1 MSQEISLKEAERKAF
16 RATYNDGLWDVL
28 IGSFVLILAV
38 APLLSDRLGD
48 FWSSVIFLPFWGL
61 VYLAISLLRKHVV
74 APRIGAVQFSRA
86 RRTKLTRFT
95 LVMVVANILA
105 LTLGIAALVFTGM
118 RGGPTLLVL
127 FGLVWLVAFGLAGYL
142 LDISRFYVYGLLLAI
157 APLVGEWLYNNA
169 GATHHGFPITY
180 GFVAG
185 VMILV
190 GVVLF
195 IRLLVQTSPQAGDGL
210 PGEG

>member
-1 MSQEISLKEAERKAF
+1 
-16 RATYNDGLWDVL
+16 
-28 IGSFVLILAV
+28 
-38 APLLSDRLGD
+38 
-48 FWSSVIFLPFWGL
+48 
-61 VYLAISLLRKHVV
+61 
-74 APRIGAVQFSRA
+74 
-86 RRTKLTRFT
+86 
-95 LVMVVANILA
+95 
-105 LTLGIAALVFTGM
+105 
-118 RGGPTLLVL
+118 
-127 FGLVWLVAFGLAGYL
+127 VWLVAFGLAGYL